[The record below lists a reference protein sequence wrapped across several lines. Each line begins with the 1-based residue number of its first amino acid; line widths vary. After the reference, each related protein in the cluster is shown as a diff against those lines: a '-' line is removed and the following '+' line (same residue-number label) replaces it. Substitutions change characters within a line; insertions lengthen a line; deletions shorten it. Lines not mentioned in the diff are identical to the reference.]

1 LHGVLEEIENGV
13 ILDAARAIDVVIHP
27 PDDEDSDEES
37 GDEDVPETQ
46 HLPKKVLN
54 ATVDVEVEMST
65 DDEEGETPMK
75 KRKVM
80 KWSEGWINE
89 TPPSAKAVKVRINCE
104 YLNNFSYFPFWFL
117 LQTTNE
123 VQPNVEAIEFFRL
136 FFDDEVF
143 KFIQKET
150 AAYSGEVVHMAELE
164 AVFGVLLASGVNQV
178 PRRRD
183 YWSNNSTLRNPAIAD
198 AIGVRRFEEIF
209 PKLHFMP
216 LKVKPGEDK
225 FVKVRALLDLLNK
238 RFMSKGTSSCSFS
251 VDESMVPYFGR
262 HGCKQFIKGKPV
274 RFGFKM
280 WVCASPTGYVFHLQ
294 PYPGIAEK
302 GIPGKDLGASSNVV
316 YYFANLLHQEYPGEV
331 ATFTCDN
338 YFTSLH
344 LLAALKQDFN
354 YSATGTIR
362 KNRVPSCPSRVAA
375 ELEKKPRGEYL
386 SWVNDDSSVNFV
398 SWRDNRVVCLASSA
412 CGVHPVKQVKRFSRT
427 DKRHIN
433 IQCPEVVR
441 HYNANMGGVDMADAN
456 IARCRTSIRG
466 KKWYYPIVLYLLDV
480 AVSNAW
486 LLYRQSSRKHLT
498 LATFR
503 AEVAANLLASSHSGR
518 KLPNQVS
525 SLTRYD
531 GQDHLIVHCEKQLRC
546 AVCNNNASF
555 MCEKCLR
562 YLHPKGCF
570 KIFHNK

>member
-1 LHGVLEEIENGV
+1 
-13 ILDAARAIDVVIHP
+13 
-27 PDDEDSDEES
+27 
-37 GDEDVPETQ
+37 
-46 HLPKKVLN
+46 LN

-65 DDEEGETPMK
+65 DDEEGETPTK

-123 VQPNVEAIEFFRL
+123 VQPNVEAIQFFRL

-150 AAYSGEVVHMAELE
+150 AAYSGEFVHMAELE

-238 RFMSKGTSSCSFS
+238 RFMSNGTSSCSFS

-302 GIPGKDLGASSNVV
+302 GIPGKD
-316 YYFANLLHQEYPGEV
+316 
-331 ATFTCDN
+331 
-338 YFTSLH
+338 
-344 LLAALKQDFN
+344 
-354 YSATGTIR
+354 
-362 KNRVPSCPSRVAA
+362 
-375 ELEKKPRGEYL
+375 
-386 SWVNDDSSVNFV
+386 
-398 SWRDNRVVCLASSA
+398 RVVCLASSA